1 MNETIK
7 MLNACIYVV
16 KDEYSKN
23 QRIEYKFLNDSLMNL
38 QERVINN
45 NIDSKDLQDL
55 IKLKNDFFMANKR
68 LDKELNN
75 LKQITLERS

>member
-1 MNETIK
+1 MNEIIK

-23 QRIEYKFLNDSLMNL
+23 QRIEYKFLNDSLINL

-45 NIDSKDLQDL
+45 NIDNEDLQDL

-75 LKQITLERS
+75 LKITLERS

>member
-1 MNETIK
+1 

-23 QRIEYKFLNDSLMNL
+23 QRIEYKFLNDSLINL

-45 NIDSKDLQDL
+45 NIDNEDLQDL
-55 IKLKNDFFMANKR
+55 IKLKNDFFMNNSR
-68 LDKELNN
+68 LNKELEN
-75 LKQITLERS
+75 LKQITQRS

>member
-1 MNETIK
+1 

-45 NIDSKDLQDL
+45 NIDNEDLQDL
-55 IKLKNDFFMANKR
+55 IKLKNDFFIANKR

-75 LKQITLERS
+75 LKITLERS

>member
-1 MNETIK
+1 MNEIIK

-16 KDEYSKN
+16 KDEYNKK

-38 QERVINN
+38 QDRVIHN
-45 NIDSKDLQDL
+45 NIDSEDLQDL

-68 LDKELNN
+68 LDKELNH
-75 LKQITLERS
+75 LKQITQRS

>member
-1 MNETIK
+1 MNEIIK

-23 QRIEYKFLNDSLMNL
+23 QRIEYKFLNDSLINL

-45 NIDSKDLQDL
+45 NIDSEDLQDL
-55 IKLKNDFFMANKR
+55 IKLKNDFFIANKR

-75 LKQITLERS
+75 LKITLERS

>member
-1 MNETIK
+1 MNEIIK

-23 QRIEYKFLNDSLMNL
+23 QRIEYKFLNDSLINL

-45 NIDSKDLQDL
+45 NIDNEDLQDL
-55 IKLKNDFFMANKR
+55 IKLKNDFFIANKR

-75 LKQITLERS
+75 LKITLERS

>member
-1 MNETIK
+1 

-23 QRIEYKFLNDSLMNL
+23 QRIEYKFLNDSLINL

-45 NIDSKDLQDL
+45 NIDNEDLQDL

-75 LKQITLERS
+75 LKITLERS

>member
-1 MNETIK
+1 MNEIIK
-7 MLNACIYVV
+7 ILNACIYVV

-23 QRIEYKFLNDSLMNL
+23 QRIEYKFLNDSLINL

-45 NIDSKDLQDL
+45 NIDNEDLQDL

-75 LKQITLERS
+75 LKITLERS

>member
-1 MNETIK
+1 MNEIIK

-16 KDEYSKN
+16 KQEYNEK
-23 QRIEYKFLNDSLMNL
+23 QRIEYKFLNDSLINL

-45 NIDSKDLQDL
+45 NIDNEDLQDL
-55 IKLKNDFFMANKR
+55 IKLKNDFFIANKR

-75 LKQITLERS
+75 LKITLERS

>member
-1 MNETIK
+1 MNEIIK

-23 QRIEYKFLNDSLMNL
+23 QRIEYKFLNDSLINL

-45 NIDSKDLQDL
+45 NIDNEDLQDL
-55 IKLKNDFFMANKR
+55 IKLKNDFFMNNSR
-68 LDKELNN
+68 LNKELEN
-75 LKQITLERS
+75 LKQITQRS

>member
-1 MNETIK
+1 

-16 KDEYSKN
+16 KDEYNKK

-38 QERVINN
+38 QDRVIHN
-45 NIDSKDLQDL
+45 NIDSEDLQDL

-68 LDKELNN
+68 LDKELNH
-75 LKQITLERS
+75 LKQITQRS